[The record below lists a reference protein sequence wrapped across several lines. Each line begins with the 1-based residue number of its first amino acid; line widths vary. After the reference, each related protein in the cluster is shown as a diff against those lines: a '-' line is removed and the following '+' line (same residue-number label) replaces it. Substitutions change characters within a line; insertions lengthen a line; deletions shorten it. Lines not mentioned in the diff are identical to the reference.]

1 MKKMIRGMIK
11 VAIFAGLMFSL
22 LWTPVAF
29 AESLR
34 VAVASNFIEPFK
46 EISAA
51 FEKETNI
58 KVEGTFSSSG
68 NLFTQIVNGAPY
80 DLFLSADEER
90 PAALLQKNLAE
101 KPFVYA
107 FGRVVLWGKEKSFCG
122 AKDWRDALNNK
133 MIKKMAFPNSQLA
146 PYGAAAESALK
157 KAGLWDR
164 VEKKLIFAQDVGQA
178 FQYAVT
184 GGTEACFC
192 ALSAT
197 VSAPGKEGCTYEIG
211 DAPPIMQA
219 ACLINRTKMKNDVL
233 RFVAFLGSPAAT
245 SIKKRYG
252 YQ

>member
-1 MKKMIRGMIK
+1 
-11 VAIFAGLMFSL
+11 VAA
-22 LWTPVAF
+22 
-29 AESLR
+29 
-34 VAVASNFIEPFK
+34 NFIEPFK
-46 EISAA
+46 EIAA
-51 FEKETNI
+51 TFEKETNI

-90 PAALLQKNLAE
+90 PAVLFQKGIVE

-107 FGRVVLWGKEKSFCG
+107 VGRVVLWGKEKSFCG
-122 AKDWRDALNNK
+122 AKDWREALDKK
-133 MIKKMAFPNSQLA
+133 MINKIAFPNAQLA

-157 KAGLWDR
+157 KAGIWDR
-164 VEKKLIFAQDVGQA
+164 VEKKLIFAQNVGQA

-197 VSAPGKEGCTYEIG
+197 VSAPGKEGCTYEIA
-211 DAPPIMQA
+211 DAPPITQA
-219 ACLINRTKMKNDVL
+219 ACLISRTKMKNEVL
-233 RFVAFLGSPAAT
+233 RFIAFLGSAKT
-245 SIKKRYG
+245 ESIKKRYG